1 MGFEV
6 LNYILQSG
14 AALKRNG
21 RAECDTSGERSL
33 VTGTGTSISSAD
45 DIRM

>member
-1 MGFEV
+1 VGFEV

-21 RAECDTSGERSL
+21 RVECDTSEERSL
-33 VTGTGTSISSAD
+33 VTVTGTSISSAN
-45 DIRM
+45 DIRT